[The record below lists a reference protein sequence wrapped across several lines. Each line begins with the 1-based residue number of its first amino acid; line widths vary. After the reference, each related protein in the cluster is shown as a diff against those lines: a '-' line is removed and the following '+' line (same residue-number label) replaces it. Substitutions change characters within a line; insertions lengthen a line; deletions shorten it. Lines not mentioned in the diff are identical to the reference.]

1 MWYQQPLVHGNSEL
15 TPLILEGENSDTAG
29 RKLLVGAVT
38 QGTATSVSIGLSP
51 EVDEN
56 LEEPV
61 ESLLAITQRSERQR
75 RAPVLQLDL
84 EELPYVYVL
93 HLVPFSMQFSM
104 CLFLN
109 FSFKLSLVRLLI
121 LYYLGIMAWAEHSV
135 H

>member
-1 MWYQQPLVHGNSEL
+1 M
-15 TPLILEGENSDTAG
+15 
-29 RKLLVGAVT
+29 
-38 QGTATSVSIGLSP
+38 
-51 EVDEN
+51 DEN